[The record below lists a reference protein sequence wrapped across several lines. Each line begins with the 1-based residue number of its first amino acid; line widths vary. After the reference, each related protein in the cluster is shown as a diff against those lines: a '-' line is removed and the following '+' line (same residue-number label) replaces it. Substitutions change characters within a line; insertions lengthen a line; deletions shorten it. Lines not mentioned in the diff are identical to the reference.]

1 MKLSSR
7 FSLLFFVLALG
18 VAVLLIVFWDALL
31 DRTSRER
38 AIRRLQ
44 AEDTLLAALVEPVFG
59 DPAAV
64 DRLVRS
70 SGAELGARVTAI
82 DASGRV
88 ISDSQVAPGDVPRM
102 ENHLHRPEVLE
113 AARAGAG
120 SSRRFSA
127 TLDRDFV
134 YLAERIPKSGT
145 IRGYVRVAF
154 PIDELAAQDSETV
167 WAGRAAIAASC
178 LALFLVGHVA
188 SRRFAAPLRRVTE
201 ATLAVAR
208 GDLKRDPPDEDDPDA
223 AALSDAVRRMKNS
236 LLASLAAA
244 ESERRL
250 TAAVFDRLPSGLVVV
265 DGRREILQANAAF
278 SRMLDVVDPAG
289 RPLVDIVREP
299 AVIALVDRALAAKGE
314 QSIVWKRPGDTTW
327 EVSVLPLEK
336 STRGRAV
343 AIFRDVTPVARTESM
358 RRRFVADVSHELR
371 TPISSIAAAA
381 AMDEI
386 GVRSSCETSATN
398 RRRIDSVRATG
409 VTSRKIAT
417 ARPRVLFSRGRTE
430 TSQVV
435 SPGRFQTI
443 DCSPFAARARSTSA
457 ITAGSR
463 TMSTSGRPAGSTTSS
478 IREKAA
484 LACRMSRRPSTTTRP
499 EGSRS
504 KTAAVRRLSDSAA
517 AREARSEFF
526 IRRTAS
532 ERAAASGSSS
542 SGGSRFRSPRATA
555 SVASV
560 TRRSGAAKRRE
571 ATWPTR
577 KRAKHEAAMA
587 ARPAQTVSESC
598 AERASTGNA
607 TRM

>member
-7 FSLLFFVLALG
+7 FSLLFGILALG
-18 VAVLLIVFWDALL
+18 VAVLLVLFWDALL
-31 DRTSRER
+31 DRASRER

-44 AEDTLLAALVEPVFG
+44 AEDTLLAALAEPVFG

-70 SGAELGARVTAI
+70 AGDELGARVTAI
-82 DASGRV
+82 DATGRV
-88 ISDSQVAPGDVPRM
+88 ISDSQVDPRDVPRM

-113 AARAGAG
+113 AAGAGAG

-127 TLDRDFV
+127 TLDRNFV
-134 YLAERIPKSGT
+134 YLAERIPKSGV
-145 IRGYVRVAF
+145 IRGYLRVAF
-154 PIDELAAQDSETV
+154 PIDELAAQESETL

-188 SRRFAAPLRRVTE
+188 SRRFAAPLRRVTD

-265 DGRREILQANAAF
+265 DGKREILQANAAF
-278 SRMLDVVDPAG
+278 SRMLDVLDPAG

-299 AVIALVDRALAAKGE
+299 AVIALVDRALAAKAE

-343 AIFRDVTPVARTESM
+343 AIFRDVTPLARTESM

-381 AMDEI
+381 ETLSESAPDREESTQLTALIARQATRMRDLIEDLTDLSRI
-386 GVRSSCETSATN
+386 ESGAIELSPERVPLLPLVREVA
-398 RRRIDSVRATG
+398 DDLAPRA
-409 VTSRKIAT
+409 
-417 ARPRVLFSRGRTE
+417 
-430 TSQVV
+430 
-435 SPGRFQTI
+435 
-443 DCSPFAARARSTSA
+443 AARAVTIDVDGDDELA
-457 ITAGSR
+457 V
-463 TMSTSGRPAGSTTSS
+463 SGDRRRLLQIVFNLLDNAVKFSPDGERVDASVSGEDGRVVLRIEDRGPGVPLSE
-478 IREKAA
+478 REKIFQ
-484 LACRMSRRPSTTTRP
+484 RFYQVDP
-499 EGSRS
+499 SRS
-504 KTAAVRRLSDSAA
+504 KAKPGTGLGLAIVKHLAVLHDATVSVGG
-517 AREARSEFF
+517 EAGRG
-526 IRRTAS
+526 AS
-532 ERAAASGSSS
+532 
-542 SGGSRFRSPRATA
+542 FRVSFPAFDA
-555 SVASV
+555 
-560 TRRSGAAKRRE
+560 RRS
-571 ATWPTR
+571 
-577 KRAKHEAAMA
+577 
-587 ARPAQTVSESC
+587 
-598 AERASTGNA
+598 
-607 TRM
+607 

>member
-7 FSLLFFVLALG
+7 FSLLFGVLAFG

-31 DRTSRER
+31 DRASRER
-38 AIRRLQ
+38 ALRRLQ
-44 AEDTLLAALVEPVFG
+44 AEDTLLAALAEPVFG
-59 DPAAV
+59 DAGAV

-82 DASGRV
+82 DAAGRV
-88 ISDSQVAPGDVPRM
+88 ISDSQVAPADVSRM
-102 ENHLHRPEVLE
+102 ENHLLRPEVIE
-113 AARAGAG
+113 AGRAGAG

-134 YLAERIPKSGT
+134 YFAERLPKNGAT
-145 IRGYVRVAF
+145 RGYMRVAF
-154 PIDELAAQDSETV
+154 PVDALSAQDSETV
-167 WAGRAAIAASC
+167 WVGRAAIAASC
-178 LALFLVGHVA
+178 FALFLVGHVA

-265 DGRREILQANAAF
+265 DGRRDILQANAAF

-381 AMDEI
+381 ETLSEGAPDREESAQLTALIARQANRMRDLIEDLTDLSRI
-386 GVRSSCETSATN
+386 ESGAIELSPERVPLVPLLREVAEDLAHRTAARSVAIEVGGSEDLAVFGD
-398 RRRIDSVRATG
+398 RRRLVQIVFNLLDNAVKFSPPGERVEASVAAEDGRVVLTIEDRGPG
-409 VTSRKIAT
+409 VPLS
-417 ARPRVLFSRGRTE
+417 E
-430 TSQVV
+430 
-435 SPGRFQTI
+435 
-443 DCSPFAARARSTSA
+443 
-457 ITAGSR
+457 
-463 TMSTSGRPAGSTTSS
+463 
-478 IREKAA
+478 REKIFQ
-484 LACRMSRRPSTTTRP
+484 RFYQVDP
-499 EGSRS
+499 SRS
-504 KTAAVRRLSDSAA
+504 KAKPGTGLGLAIVKHLAVLHDATLA
-517 AREARSEFF
+517 V
-526 IRRTAS
+526 
-532 ERAAASGSSS
+532 
-542 SGGSRFRSPRATA
+542 GGEPGRGAVFRVSFRPFDPRK
-555 SVASV
+555 S
-560 TRRSGAAKRRE
+560 
-571 ATWPTR
+571 
-577 KRAKHEAAMA
+577 
-587 ARPAQTVSESC
+587 
-598 AERASTGNA
+598 
-607 TRM
+607 